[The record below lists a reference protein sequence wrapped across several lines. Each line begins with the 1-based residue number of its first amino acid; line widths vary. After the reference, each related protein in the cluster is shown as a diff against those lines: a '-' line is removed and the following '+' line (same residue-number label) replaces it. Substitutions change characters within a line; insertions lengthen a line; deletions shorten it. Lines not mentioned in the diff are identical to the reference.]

1 MLNRFQ
7 VGAGTGKNFKAVA
20 AFVKLV
26 ADMASHK
33 PRSPGNKCSWH
44 GAQNATTT
52 QCAATTVGALD
63 GCLQRRGEL
72 PNGFPCWMALR
83 RWRWC
88 RKKSGPG
95 KTRTCDI
102 QFRKLTF
109 CPAELRD
116 HVLCGNRRKDSNK
129 PPPERTPCAV
139 SKRKLSFPR
148 YRLNLT
154 QPNCN
159 GRSCRRRLLWG
170 IQNSC

>member
-1 MLNRFQ
+1 MRRNNSRGIGRMFTE
-7 VGAGTGKNFKAVA
+7 AGGIAER
-20 AFVKLV
+20 L
-26 ADMASHK
+26 
-33 PRSPGNKCSWH
+33 PL
-44 GAQNATTT
+44 
-52 QCAATTVGALD
+52 LD
-63 GCLQRRGEL
+63 GVAQVEVVQ
-72 PNGFPCWMALR
+72 
-83 RWRWC
+83 
-88 RKKSGPG
+88 KKSGPG